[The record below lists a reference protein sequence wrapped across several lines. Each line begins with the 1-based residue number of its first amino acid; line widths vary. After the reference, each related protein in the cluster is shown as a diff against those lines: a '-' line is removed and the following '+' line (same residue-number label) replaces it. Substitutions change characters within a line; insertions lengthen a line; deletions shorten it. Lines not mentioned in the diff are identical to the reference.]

1 MTEHQIQKSI
11 VAYLDQVLPS
21 TIRVVAVSNNPR
33 SRITGAM
40 EKARG
45 MKRGFPDLILTGA
58 FHGLLEVKKEG
69 SYLRPEQRE
78 WKDWLSSQQVPVA
91 VVRSI
96 EDVRETLAAWGVNVR
111 EAAQ

>member
-1 MTEHQIQKSI
+1 MSEHEIQCAI
-11 VAYLDQVLPS
+11 VQYLERVLPT

-33 SRITGAM
+33 NAITGFK
-40 EKARG
+40 EKRRG

-69 SYLRPEQRE
+69 GRLKIEQRE
-78 WKDWLSSQQVPVA
+78 WADWLSSQQVPIA

-96 EDVRETLAAWGVNVR
+96 DDVRETLAAWGVNVK
-111 EAAQ
+111 EAG